1 MPAIDVMKANRPLA
15 PDTANASASR
25 DDWVREVFAVA
36 EALRRR
42 GRHRRLRDVTIV
54 LPLDYMA
61 VEGIELACRVLI
73 EGELSPASRELD
85 EFFDRLIEDPIAADR
100 FLDSVRSVARR
111 VGESDQRI

>member
-1 MPAIDVMKANRPLA
+1 MDVMNPIRPSA
-15 PDTANASASR
+15 PDTANATQSR

-36 EALRRR
+36 EALRQR

-54 LPLDYMA
+54 LPIDYAA

-73 EGELSPASRELD
+73 EGDVSPAARELD
-85 EFFDRLIEDPIAADR
+85 EFFDRLVEDPLAADR

-111 VGESDQRI
+111 VGEANQRL